1 MLDHLKQGDTVLVT
15 GGAGYIG
22 SHALHHLRDHDITP
36 VVIDNFV
43 TGVKAAIPEGTPL
56 YEGSI
61 GDADLLKTIFNT
73 HSVKAVL
80 HFAGS
85 VVVPESVENPCKY
98 FSNNTVNTLVL
109 MKAMVDA
116 GVMQLVFSSTAA
128 VYGMPSDGMTPIVED
143 TPKAPINPYGASK
156 LMSEMMIR
164 DMATAH
170 GLNAVILRY
179 FNVAGADA
187 KGRVG
192 QSTPNATHL
201 IKIVAEVIAGKRD
214 SMAIFGDDYDTPDGT
229 CVRDYIH
236 VDDLIHAHLL
246 ALDYLAAADN
256 AGSTIILNCGYG
268 RGFSVAEVVEA
279 AIRISGKNFNIT
291 KAPRRAGDPPSLTAN
306 STACKDVLGWVP
318 QSDDLDL
325 IVRSALAWEQKR

>member
-1 MLDHLKQGDTVLVT
+1 MLAHLKEGDTVLVT

-22 SHALHHLRDHDITP
+22 SHAVHHLRDHGVTP

-43 TGVKAAIPEGTPL
+43 TGVKTAVPSDTPL

-61 GDADLLKTIFNT
+61 GDTDLLMEIFST
-73 HSVKAVL
+73 HPIKAVL

-85 VVVPESVENPCKY
+85 VVVPESVENPGKY
-98 FSNNTVNTLVL
+98 FTNNTGNTLTL
-109 MKAMVDA
+109 IKAMVAA
-116 GVMQLVFSSTAA
+116 GVSQLVFSSTAA
-128 VYGMPSDGMTPIVED
+128 VYGIPSDGITPITED
-143 TPKAPINPYGASK
+143 APKAPINPYGASK
-156 LMSEMMIR
+156 LMSEIMIR
-164 DMATAH
+164 DMAVAH

-192 QSTPNATHL
+192 QSTPDATHL
-201 IKIVAEVIAGKRD
+201 IKVVAEVVVGKRS
-214 SMAIFGDDYDTPDGT
+214 SMSIFGNDYDTPDGT

-246 ALDYLAAADN
+246 ALDYL
-256 AGSTIILNCGYG
+256 GTQEETGKTIILNCGYG
-268 RGFSVAEVVEA
+268 RGFSVNDVIDA
-279 AIRISGKNFNIT
+279 AKRVSGQHINVTN
-291 KAPRRAGDPPSLTAN
+291 APRRAGDPPSLTAN

-318 QSDDLDL
+318 QSNNIDV
-325 IVRSALAWEQKR
+325 IVGSALAWERKR